1 MDVVRIF
8 GGKFEKRRIR
18 RAERESGEMWGGSKA
33 EN

>member
-8 GGKFEKRRIR
+8 GGKFEKRR